1 MSARKLLTAIVLML
15 TAAVLAP
22 GAAHAQGT
30 FANLHG
36 VWSGSGQIR
45 LEGGATENIKCNAY
59 YTNRDD
65 GAGLGIALRC
75 ASQSYKVE
83 LRSKILAKGGSI
95 SGTWEERTFNASGSV
110 SGQASGS
117 KISMSVV
124 GGGFTGT
131 MAVNTTGTSQSV
143 AINTNGIGLKS
154 VNINLS
160 KAG

>member
-1 MSARKLLTAIVLML
+1 MTARRHL
-15 TAAVLAP
+15 
-22 GAAHAQGT
+22 GAAAALLLAMFSPVGASAQGA
-30 FANLHG
+30 FAGLHG

-59 YTNRDD
+59 YTSRDE

-83 LRSKILAKGGSI
+83 LRSKILAAGGSI
-95 SGTWEERTFNASGSV
+95 SGTWEERTFNASGNV
-110 SGQASGS
+110 TGQASGS
-117 KISMSVV
+117 RITMSVV

-131 MAVNTTGTSQSV
+131 MAVHTTGTSQSV

-160 KAG
+160 KTG